1 VSHRNVC
8 RIHEYGEDGNIRFL
22 SMEFVEG
29 AELKRLLRDGPLSE
43 ALGFEGCKPAT
54 LLFIQ
59 ATAEQVHLPMEL
71 ALGVIGLLLT
81 AGTLADGNRQRCH
94 EQLLNEQRL
103 EDCSLYTSLSL
114 HGKTLH

>member
-1 VSHRNVC
+1 MANPVGL
-8 RIHEYGEDGNIRFL
+8 E
-22 SMEFVEG
+22 
-29 AELKRLLRDGPLSE
+29 RDI
-43 ALGFEGCKPAT
+43 PAT

-81 AGTLADGNRQRCH
+81 TGTLTDGHRQRWH
-94 EQLLNEQRL
+94 EQLLHEQRL

-114 HGKTLH
+114 HGKTPHRKREIVFLRALIP